1 LECLEAI
8 WEGDPLTLKQFLA
21 AVRRFRWTFLLVA
34 AAVFVLAVIWILLS
48 PAKFVSTTRLMVSIE
63 GSTTSA
69 AYQNDEVAARRV
81 NSYVPLL
88 TSQVVLQRVV
98 DRLGLPL
105 TASELAEKIDVT
117 NVPPKTSLIDIEV
130 TDESPDRARRI
141 ADTLATEFIAYA
153 TAMETPTGEDSHKVH
168 TTVVTPAAD
177 GRENRFVPVLLG
189 VLAALAALLLGAVAV
204 WIRATRVPALPVAKQ
219 DTAGAD
225 IPPTETIPPETIEA
239 TDES

>member
-1 LECLEAI
+1 
-8 WEGDPLTLKQFLA
+8 LTLKQFLA
-21 AVRRFRWTFLLVA
+21 AVRRFRLTFLLVT
-34 AAVFVLAVIWILLS
+34 AAVFVLALTCILLS

-69 AYQNDEVAARRV
+69 AYQNDEVAAQRV

-88 TSQVVLQRVV
+88 TSGVVLQRVI
-98 DRLGLPL
+98 DRLGLRL
-105 TASELAEKIDVT
+105 TAPELADKIDAT
-117 NVPPKTSLIDIEV
+117 NVPPKTSLIDVEV

-141 ADTLATEFIAYA
+141 ADTLATEFIAYS

-168 TTVVTPAAD
+168 TTVVTPAAE
-177 GRENRFVPVLLG
+177 GRESPFERVLLG

-204 WIRATRVPALPVAKQ
+204 WIRAAREPALPVAKQ

-225 IPPTETIPPETIEA
+225 MPPTETIPPETMEV